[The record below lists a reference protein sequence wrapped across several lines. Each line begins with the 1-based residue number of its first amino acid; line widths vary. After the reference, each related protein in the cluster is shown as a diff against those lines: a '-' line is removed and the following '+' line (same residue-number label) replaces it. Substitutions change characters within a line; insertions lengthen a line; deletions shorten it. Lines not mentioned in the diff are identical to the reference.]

1 MSDKLRILWERLRA
15 DGYYSKSYDEFIFQ
29 FTKRPEDIEKLYSA
43 MRSDNLYSKS
53 VEDFKN
59 NFFYPIKAVKQS
71 PIENIK
77 PPSQKYKGTRDYTKK
92 DKQTLLENMQLEKE
106 FEERYSNKNL
116 WTNFAAINRDEYLK
130 DMLVNNE
137 NKVDPNILAGIISA
151 EGMGD
156 DLHRVATRDRNNYI
170 PDFMKQPGNILDY
183 VSYDEDIS
191 STMMVG
197 TDDWMNRYEEFKKKG
212 LTKLEKGKDFRSE
225 TESLQDAFINEKGEK
240 MQPAWF
246 KGPQAALN
254 AVSAYV
260 KNIEDIIADSK
271 VKVTP
276 QEKEQLL
283 YIGYNY
289 GENGLKK
296 YLSTGNSGKDILNKI
311 KAERPNVYRNSIK
324 RVAVAN
330 KLREVGAFT
339 PIKTII
345 EK

>member
-1 MSDKLRILWERLRA
+1 MPDKLRILWERLRA
-15 DGYYSKSYDEFIFQ
+15 DGYYSKSFGDFMLQ
-29 FTKRPEDIEKLYSA
+29 FAGNPKDTEKLYNA
-43 MRSDNLYSKS
+43 MRLDNLYSKS
-53 VEDFKN
+53 VEDFKT

-71 PIENIK
+71 PIDNIQ
-77 PPSQKYKGTRDYTKK
+77 PPLQKYKGTRDYRKK
-92 DKQTLLENMQLEKE
+92 DKQTLLDNMQLEKE
-106 FEERYSNKNL
+106 FGEKYGKKNL

-137 NKVDPNILAGIISA
+137 NRVDPNILAGVISA

-156 DLHRVATRDRNNYI
+156 DLHRVASRDNETYI
-170 PDFMKQPGNILDY
+170 PDYMKQPGNILDY
-183 VSYDEDIS
+183 ISYDERIS

-212 LTKLEKGKDFRSE
+212 LTKLEPEKDFTSE
-225 TESLQDAFINEKGEK
+225 SIEGSFINEKGEK

-246 KGPQAALN
+246 SNPQVAFN
-254 AVSAYV
+254 AVSSYV
-260 KNIEDIIADSK
+260 KNIENIITDSK

-296 YLSTGNSGKDILNKI
+296 YLSTGKNGKDILNKI
-311 KAERPNVYRNSIK
+311 KEERPGVYEKSIR

-339 PIKTII
+339 PVKTII